1 MNLLAR
7 LLLAPLTVSLA
18 ITERV
23 WDAVAGTPTIP
34 PAPVVVLDEVG
45 PWAGW
50 TENL

>member
-1 MNLLAR
+1 MFR
-7 LLLAPLTVSLA
+7 VLLAPLALGLA
-18 ITERV
+18 ALDAL
-23 WDAVAGTPTIP
+23 WGAVAGTPTIP